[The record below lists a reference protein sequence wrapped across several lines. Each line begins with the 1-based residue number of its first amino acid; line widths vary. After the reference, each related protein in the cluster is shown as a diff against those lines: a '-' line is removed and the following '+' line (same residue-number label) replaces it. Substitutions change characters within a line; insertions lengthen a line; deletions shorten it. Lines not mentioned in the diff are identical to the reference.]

1 MLHNDKVDQKLKQST
16 LDNIKLKK
24 ELSDK
29 VDDKQQE
36 VNSDQ

>member
-29 VDDKQQE
+29 VDDDKQQE
-36 VNSDQ
+36 VNSD